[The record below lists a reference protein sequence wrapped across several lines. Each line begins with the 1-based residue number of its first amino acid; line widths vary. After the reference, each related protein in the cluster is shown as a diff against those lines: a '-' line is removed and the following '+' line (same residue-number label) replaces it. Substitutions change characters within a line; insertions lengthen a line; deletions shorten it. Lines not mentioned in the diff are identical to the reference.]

1 MTEPSLAQ
9 RFFQGN
15 KEAQA
20 KRTRNRILIAL
31 FTPIFVL
38 TMYGLA
44 FGTVVLNGTSS
55 LPHNAYFMVRWPK
68 IIIEGSYIAFKSPE
82 AVDERFRE
90 FDFIKRVAGV
100 PGDAVITTGN
110 RVCVNQRCRI
120 LQDSLVARGIAP
132 TPSMVLERDQ
142 FMAFA
147 DSEDSLDS
155 RYAVIGPIQFGSI
168 EAVGFPI
175 PFPHW
180 KEIRAW
186 FH

>member
-1 MTEPSLAQ
+1 MSETSRLH
-9 RFFQGN
+9 RIFWGN
-15 KEAQA
+15 PEIRA
-20 KRTRNRILIAL
+20 KRGRNRVLIAL
-31 FTPIFVL
+31 FVPVFLL
-38 TMYGLA
+38 TLYGLA

-55 LPHNAYFMVRWPK
+55 LPDNAYFMLRWPK
-68 IIIEGSYIAFKSPE
+68 IVLEGSYIAFKSPD

-100 PGDAVITTGN
+100 PGDEVITTGN
-110 RVCVNQRCRI
+110 RVCVNQRCRS
-120 LQDSLVARGIAP
+120 LQASLVARGFAP
-132 TPSMVLERDQ
+132 TQSTVLERDQ

-155 RYAVIGPIQFGSI
+155 RYAVIGPIRFETI

-180 KEIRAW
+180 KEIKAW